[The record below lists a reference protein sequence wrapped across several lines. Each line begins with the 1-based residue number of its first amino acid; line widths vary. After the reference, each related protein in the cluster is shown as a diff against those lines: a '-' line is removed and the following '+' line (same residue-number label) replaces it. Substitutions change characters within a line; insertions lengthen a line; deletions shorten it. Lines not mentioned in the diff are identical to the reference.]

1 MEKIIFFGLVI
12 PIMAYVLYL
21 GAMAIMNGFNAK
33 EANKADINE
42 VDSEDSSQLSD
53 DSSTLSNEL
62 TKLND
67 LQEKGVITKEEFE
80 KAKYK
85 LLNN

>member
-1 MEKIIFFGLVI
+1 
-12 PIMAYVLYL
+12 MAYVLYL